1 MSSLDLGVV
10 GNCSIASLID
20 RHGRHVWHGLGR
32 LDGDPVFNA
41 LLGGCDPHGGFMD
54 VVVAGAKDGRQ
65 RYLHNTAILETTI
78 EGASGTVRL
87 IDFAPRFRR
96 FGRMF
101 RPPMLVRR
109 LEPVAGRP
117 RVTIRLR
124 PTFDYGARKA
134 QLTSGSNHARFFSDT
149 SVLRLT
155 TDASINYVLHESE
168 FSLDRPVTLI
178 VGADESV
185 TDNPDTLALS
195 NRQAG
200 HARFSSCPP

>member
-20 RHGRHVWHGLGR
+20 RNGRHVWHGLQR

-41 LLGGCDPHGGFMD
+41 LLGGKEPQSGFMD
-54 VVVAGAKDGRQ
+54 VVVAGTKESRQ

-78 EGASGTVRL
+78 DGASGSVRL
-87 IDFAPRFRR
+87 VDFAPRFRR

-101 RPPMLVRR
+101 RPPMLVR
-109 LEPVAGRP
+109 LMEPVAGRP
-117 RVTIRLR
+117 RVTVRLR

-149 SVLRLT
+149 
-155 TDASINYVLHESE
+155 
-168 FSLDRPVTLI
+168 
-178 VGADESV
+178 
-185 TDNPDTLALS
+185 
-195 NRQAG
+195 
-200 HARFSSCPP
+200 ARSTGRSP